1 MKVRLLNKHFD
12 VIAAGAGA
20 SGMAASISAASR
32 GKNVLLLEKGER
44 PGRKILASGNGRC
57 NLMNYGPPRYYGD
70 AGFAETVLRAC
81 TPAMITAFFNHY
93 GLMLTRE
100 EEGRVYPLSC
110 QASTV
115 LSVLKTAME
124 IHNVKVL
131 TNSPVSEIVRN
142 GSEFSVITESGD
154 CFSAGRVI
162 ISCGGTAQPRLGG
175 SADGYRLLQS
185 LGHSVI
191 RPFPSLVPLTTD
203 SKSISGLSG
212 IRVRC
217 RVSLVED
224 HAVLHTAE
232 GEALFTDYGISGI
245 CVMQCARFSEG
256 RKAHLELNLL
266 YQAFQNEQQITDE
279 MKRMRTLY
287 DGFSPLC
294 LLDGML
300 HQKVAYAVLKQ
311 AGIPMRGEK
320 AGDLSDDQL
329 LRIAETAS
337 RYRVMI
343 TGSRGFDFAQVTAG
357 GAVCSEFE
365 PSTMQSRIVPGLYA
379 AGEVLNVDGDCGGFN
394 LMFAFSSGLIAGR
407 SV

>member
-1 MKVRLLNKHFD
+1 MV
-12 VIAAGAGA
+12 VAGAGA
-20 SGMAASISAASR
+20 SGMAASICAASR
-32 GKNVLLLEKGER
+32 GKSVLLLEKGER
-44 PGRKILASGNGRC
+44 AGRKILASGNGRC

-70 AGFAETVLRAC
+70 TGFAENVLKAC
-81 TPAMITAFFNHY
+81 PPAMITAFLNHY
-93 GLMLTRE
+93 GLMLSQE

-115 LSVLKTAME
+115 LSVLKSAME
-124 IHNVKVL
+124 IHKVTVL
-131 TNSPVSEIVRN
+131 TSSPVSEIVRH
-142 GSEFSVITESGD
+142 GREFSLSAENGGCFTAENVI
-154 CFSAGRVI
+154 V
-162 ISCGGTAQPRLGG
+162 SCGGAAQPRLGG
-175 SADGYRLLQS
+175 STDGYRLLES
-185 LGHSVI
+185 LGHSVL
-191 RPFPSLVPLTTD
+191 RPFPSLVPLITD
-203 SKSISGLSG
+203 RKSISGLSG

-224 HAVLHTAE
+224 HVVLHQAE

-245 CVMQCARFSEG
+245 CVMQCARFTEG

-266 YQAFQNEQQITDE
+266 YQAFRNKQQIADE
-279 MKRMRTLY
+279 LKRMRSLY
-287 DGFSPLC
+287 AAFSPLC

-300 HQKVAYAVLKQ
+300 SQKVAYAVLKQ

-320 AGDLSDDQL
+320 AGELSDDQL
-329 LRIAETAS
+329 LRIAEAAT
-337 RYRVMI
+337 RYRVGI

-357 GAVCSEFE
+357 GASCREFD